1 MQLLLLIAYP
11 ICVHYAVVTM
21 NPEAQ
26 LLALVLLAAGVS
38 LPGIKKHSVFSWLV
52 LLSVM
57 LLSVLISY
65 LQLTM
70 YVLYIPPIIIPLL
83 LFSVF
88 FRSLQPNETPMT
100 TRIGETIHGSFSPDM
115 RNYSRQV
122 TVLWCVFFILLTL
135 WSAMLPIYASDEI
148 WSLFTSFIN
157 YLLVALLFVAEYF
170 YRKWRFRTFN
180 HLSFWQYME
189 QVVKADIRKL

>member
-1 MQLLLLIAYP
+1 
-11 ICVHYAVVTM
+11 M